1 MAKGKD
7 PSTQK
12 QSDFDDELSDIL
24 SQTENDFGDEK
35 FDLEGIDSEEDRAPA
50 GKMDTMTDTLNH
62 AGKKAAKGAVTGIVS
77 AIENDMPN
85 ASNFVNDSLDA
96 LGQLNATKDEFL
108 NQVTPVV
115 NETKK
120 IASRLLRQVD
130 DIVPKGIYE
139 RLNRFLTNT
148 EQSETT
154 GTPSKADIRKNEMNS
169 AIEALFAGQQQQQ
182 MIDRKVDMANRIEDQ
197 KLENARHKES
207 ASILSS
213 ILNQSQFHTSFLR
226 STYTAYIKKDLEIKF
241 RSLYLQEDLVDVTRI
256 MSQMLEKKLETIRH
270 NTSLPDAQKIY
281 LTELAS
287 QKAKEEMIGGF
298 SRWTGRYME
307 RVTKNIKEEWL
318 EPALENLGNLNDM
331 GEMMASMMED
341 EEEMTGKKF
350 NARRSIL
357 GWIAGLGGSM
367 LGKMG
372 VRKFIKK
379 IRPELKDVLEALSHN
394 GLTGLK
400 VLAAKYASGELESL
414 DADGNDTFMATMLKA
429 FGALG
434 GEIDTTA
441 GKLDN
446 DVYKNPS
453 APGKITRLFT
463 TTVQEVIPGYLS
475 HQLKYLK
482 AIAFG
487 IHNPKDID
495 KIDVDVFD
503 FKKRRLVSKTEFN
516 QRYILDTYGDVD
528 RRASILKG
536 HTSSILGILDN
547 SIENIDANTY
557 DPNERRK
564 LKDHK
569 FYTKIVKD
577 NSAKVGLVLDNLARS
592 KNKIGID
599 LTAIGGVASATDD
612 KTLRS
617 ALEDSWAKVAFRG
630 MSPDVA
636 QQVARVLLHICTN
649 NDGTPN
655 RGVIARLTD
664 RIMNSLHSVDS
675 NRENGSHEA
684 DIVNVQHIDSI
695 ETNDKG
701 ELVFSQKVY
710 DTINHD
716 ISDKDLGEV
725 TGAYDEYGNSL
736 EAKSMFDRF
745 WGYVTSYEFKHALR
759 EKFIET
765 CMKLDSVV
773 EWVMDKIKLKQE
785 YNEWKK
791 ARTKNI
797 EDLKNWYDKQRLKVQ
812 GFFDRVEGKLLG
824 FVRAIIAYVG
834 RDKGEQL
841 ANLMFQEFDGGKYY
855 ALKKVDTYEF
865 MEWIRS
871 FEWLPKKLGEIYERS
886 SSNLLYWIV
895 FMLLPD
901 AAYNVAKGET
911 ITSLKAKDKYRL
923 ELSQKNA
930 ERSAFNA
937 VFGYDQNQQSP
948 GSKTATAAS
957 TVPTK
962 GMYII
967 DAIKDES
974 KEDFQARSKAMAE
987 KYTEKEK
994 LDTVKSI
1001 LTATTR
1007 EFKRLF
1013 KEYLLN
1019 DLGDTPGAEKIAE
1032 ERTEA
1037 AVVSYKRD
1045 FFKRIKEAVSNGPLT
1060 SGKLKYLAHEHT
1072 KLLKKAL
1079 ESSTRKEITEEY
1091 VKSSTDAMKSLLLNI
1106 ASNNNKPSSPTHSYA
1121 EGGTYDPKTGEPIN
1135 GVHTK
1140 AHTFANGNAEIGE
1153 HGAETAVPLNGTESA
1168 KRAWYTTLQHFLFG
1182 MSPRDA
1188 AKMSKSREKS
1198 LDTTV
1203 SSIREYLLKGRTP
1216 ESVAAEY
1223 EKIRK
1228 KLKGTLGDDV
1238 IKLFEGMKDDGAGA
1252 GGGSSGNGGNGGSGG
1267 VGNAGDEEDNGG
1279 FWSRLFGVKDTDAGK
1294 ENEETLYKM
1303 RGKTKAAKRGYSLG
1317 YTTLGTLHK
1326 QLEIQKGIL
1335 YVISGGD
1342 PKHLN
1347 VVAPEFIEGLKG
1359 TALKLFEFTKNT
1371 TVGLVGGA
1379 WRLGKA
1385 AVTGTAKGIGT
1396 AAGWTA
1402 NKALD
1407 LAVWSGDKLSG
1418 VAKGLT
1424 KRYTDIY
1431 LSGGTEPILT
1441 AAAQQAGEVCYEDG
1455 TKPLSSYTIKN
1466 ALYWADTE
1474 QNKKLNRV
1482 GQIAISTEQVPLL
1495 VDKDGKPL
1503 NRFATKLGAI
1513 ANIASAKSLGAL
1525 KWTGGKVLDLG
1536 KLTANG
1542 VMGLIGNVA
1551 GFIGGP
1557 VLNALKAVTVRA
1569 FKGKNPYV
1577 DVYSYHQAQKKEDGK
1592 ELLGNPLLTGTGIR
1606 DGEYVFN
1613 DGSRVTSAYK
1623 IKIPVLS
1630 AKDNNTLVTDEDITS
1645 GLFTIDADGN
1655 REDLT
1660 AFAGKSLAGK
1670 ALSLL
1675 GSATFGLSKKI
1686 VGTSWKALKAVGK
1699 GIKAGAGG
1707 LAELLGMGN
1716 DFLTKPMNFLK
1727 SVFKARQYINRD
1739 DLEQVVGYR
1748 LDMIYAHIAGK
1759 PMPKLV
1765 LESDAKDVEAEVA
1778 KEGEKK
1784 QKKQFQWFGIRDK
1797 LLIRR
1802 LKKAGVKIDD
1812 VDYDLLTDPTI
1823 SQKEKTE
1830 YAKEM
1835 MKDSGIDPDEKKKS
1849 FGSKLLDKFKFA
1861 DKDFGKNMALFKKD
1875 LFSAGKDIADDFKK
1889 RQEEDTKNKED
1900 LKQKIATTAKL
1911 AAGYAKVISN
1921 LTKRRMTALPLD
1933 AIQQLAGGNTTVLKR
1948 GLGSVAFAGIGDD
1961 TFCVEV
1967 ATYILSTITN
1977 PDGTINYDKVRKINL
1992 VLMKAKLT
2000 TNAATSLVDKLLSKF
2015 KLKRKGSYEDQQE
2028 REKEDEARRE
2038 KKKKEKEEA
2047 ATKKKGGLFSR
2058 MAGLF
2063 RKGGA
2068 AGAAAAAGGGIGDAI
2083 QTGADAVSAA
2093 ADIKDLAGG
2102 GKAAKAAGTAAK
2114 AAKVGMMGRVGSMA
2128 ATAGKALLG
2137 VGTSLIG
2144 PIGSFIVSNPIGWA
2158 VGAVLLAGAVGY
2170 GAWCLFSDSDEVELW
2185 RDTRLEA
2192 YGLPTGEAYEDE
2204 IEDLEEETLEIL
2216 DGERIPFTNDELMK
2230 WARKFGIITDEAGP
2244 EEKLDTGKGSISL
2257 DPVMMTKFFT
2267 TWYNKRFLPIYS
2279 AYVKMMRE
2287 ATDAG
2292 VGDDPD
2298 PDDLNEE
2305 QQKPLMD
2312 AFKKVCSTINGEK
2325 ETSLL
2330 VPTFDGY
2337 VKAMESGLDLSS
2349 KDSESEGGESDEEYL
2364 SKRDEELKAEAEAN
2378 GKTIVKDD
2386 EFSKKSFKD
2395 VMSDMLRNA
2404 GDSVADTW
2412 DAITN
2417 PYDTMQNLF
2426 ESVGEGAFRDAWY
2439 TAIGVKRTDKRIVR
2453 AIDWLDETY
2462 LEYFETKSGSRVLS
2476 EDDLDEFVERLD
2488 LRTNNND
2495 ANDQDGGS
2503 KLTAAA
2509 RKGKMR
2515 TYIREYINKR
2525 FIPVWQARYAII
2537 RKYSETKPGDDLDIN
2552 DIPESKFS
2560 AAIKGITA
2568 SVKSIKQ
2575 NCPEF
2580 DDLTPNKA
2588 GFTKWMDRVA
2598 AATGAD
2604 KFDSETQAVSD
2615 VDQDKVKEFE
2625 SGINANKKEGF
2636 WGNLRNKMAQMASDA
2651 IAMISSDGDTNVAE
2665 NALIWVLELGAKAG
2679 KLSKLEEIKAKA
2691 YGFRLDDVAMMR
2703 NMETRENEIYTKQK
2717 DPYTEEDLHALGTA
2731 MKIIPVPTEST
2742 KLTEETYKASKK
2754 YFVTWYAKRFQAVF
2768 SYIVQIAHAI
2778 LKVNDS
2784 ETPGLPDLNIL
2795 SNDQKKQFEA
2805 MLDKAIGKLI
2815 GEYPSIMKYN
2825 ATKRGL
2831 ERWLAND
2838 ALELGLMPDAAR
2850 LKAIED
2856 QRKMEEQAA
2865 KRNKYRYGTRT
2876 FGGPAQPDTTNAN
2889 NSSNPPPTS
2898 TNSAGSNQNPTSV
2911 GSMVN
2916 ATGSPSFVGDG
2927 ASIISSLNT
2936 AAIAAAPITDGGNGD
2951 LGSYVKE
2958 FESGKRGSTAIGH
2971 DRTGGTSYGTYQ
2983 IAAKT
2988 GTLARFLKFAQ
2999 AEGEFGSQL
3008 ASAMAKAGSL
3018 NTGSTAGAAPDVW
3031 RKFAELN
3038 PAAMRALEH
3047 KFIKK
3052 THYDV
3057 ALQLI
3062 KNPDIRKLIESDRGL
3077 QEALWSTAV
3086 QHGGGGAASIFSK
3099 TYKPGITAADWLK
3112 AIYASRSTKFGSST
3126 ADVRRSVLNRYKREL
3141 PIMLGL
3147 SGVAPSSEGSA
3158 DASQNTQSA
3167 SGASAPSD
3175 GTAQAPEASADAKT
3189 ADSATAGSTSDSS
3202 SSASATA
3209 AASAASTPTSST
3221 TTTSATGTVSNAAAS
3236 VAAVVQSNMAQMN
3249 TPTTLSGASSSTPIT
3264 AINNPNTV
3272 AASNQRNESIPVLKN
3287 IEAILSE
3294 IRDVIK
3300 SNTTQGGSATVSG
3313 GIDYDKMAEAVS
3325 SGVKKGTPINE
3336 LANMLFKLSTPA
3348 TMEIVSA
3355 LSNMAATLKSMNSA
3369 PSIDTAKQTY

>member
-12 QSDFDDELSDIL
+12 QGDFDDELSDIL
-24 SQTENDFGDEK
+24 SQTENDFGDET

-50 GKMDTMTDTLNH
+50 GKMDTMTDTLSH
-62 AGKKAAKGAVTGIVS
+62 AGKKAAKGAVTGIVTR
-77 AIENDMPN
+77 IESDLPD
-85 ASNFVNDSLDA
+85 ASRFVNDGLA
-96 LGQLNATKDEFL
+96 AIGQLNATKDEFL

-120 IASRLLRQVD
+120 IASRLLKQVD

-148 EQSETT
+148 EQSETA

-169 AIEALFAGQQQQQ
+169 AIEALFAGQSEQ
-182 MIDRKVDMANRIEDQ
+182 MAIDRKVDMANRIQDQ

-270 NTSLPDAQKIY
+270 NTSLPDAQKIH
-281 LTELAS
+281 LTEIAA

-298 SRWTGRYME
+298 SRWTGNYMNKL
-307 RVTKNIKEEWL
+307 TKNIKSEWL
-318 EPALENLGNLNDM
+318 DPALESLGSFNDM
-331 GEMMASMMED
+331 GEMLASMMED
-341 EEEMTGKKF
+341 EQEMTGQKF
-350 NARRSIL
+350 NAKKSMIGGLAGWL
-357 GWIAGLGGSM
+357 GGKLGSSFAGKAIKKALRPQMREFLAGIGKQGMTGLQLYLEKYRKGEVEHLDKDGNETLLGSM
-367 LGKMG
+367 LSILANVIPGMDYSAG
-372 VRKFIKK
+372 TFDN
-379 IRPELKDVLEALSHN
+379 E
-394 GLTGLK
+394 
-400 VLAAKYASGELESL
+400 AAK
-414 DADGNDTFMATMLKA
+414 
-429 FGALG
+429 
-434 GEIDTTA
+434 
-441 GKLDN
+441 
-446 DVYKNPS
+446 NPN
-453 APGKITRLFT
+453 APGAITKRFT
-463 TTVQEVIPGYLS
+463 TTVEQIIPAYLMM
-475 HQLKYLK
+475 QTKYLK
-482 AIAFG
+482 AIAYDVVHHHG
-487 IHNPKDID
+487 AKAVDRLQEDIYD
-495 KIDVDVFD
+495 YGKG
-503 FKKRRLVSKTEFN
+503 RLVSKDTFLKEFRLKAFGTKE
-516 QRYILDTYGDVD
+516 Q
-528 RRASILKG
+528 RASIMKG
-536 HTSSILGILDN
+536 HAETVMGLVTSQMDA
-547 SIENIDANTY
+547 IDADDKSEAANKKREKL
-557 DPNERRK
+557 NNLKERVQK
-564 LKDHK
+564 AAIPIS
-569 FYTKIVKD
+569 KIIH
-577 NSAKVGLVLDNLARS
+577 NLAMERENS
-592 KNKIGID
+592 LD
-599 LTAIGGVASATDD
+599 MVTLSAVAGGDQKSMTTGWGKKAFQKMSFKDAQLASSVFTEILADDENGVRRRNYEELIKARIVETMSATDRHRAEFAKLHDYGQLGLVSALD
-612 KTLRS
+612 KTL
-617 ALEDSWAKVAFRG
+617 AKA
-630 MSPDVA
+630 
-636 QQVARVLLHICTN
+636 
-649 NDGTPN
+649 
-655 RGVIARLTD
+655 
-664 RIMNSLHSVDS
+664 
-675 NRENGSHEA
+675 
-684 DIVNVQHIDSI
+684 
-695 ETNDKG
+695 NDKDQI
-701 ELVFSQKVY
+701 EVDR
-710 DTINHD
+710 DTWINMSTD
-716 ISDKDLGEV
+716 IEEKDMQNV
-725 TGAYDEYGNSL
+725 TGRYDALGNDL
-736 EAKSMFDRF
+736 TYKTAFDRARDYF
-745 WGYVTSYEFKHALR
+745 TSYEFKYQAMELLGD
-759 EKFIET
+759 IGI
-765 CMKLDSVV
+765 KLDGIFS
-773 EWVMDKIKLKQE
+773 WLFSKLKLSKE
-785 YNEWKK
+785 YEQWK
-791 ARTKNI
+791 ANRSKNI
-797 EDLKNWYDKQRLKVQ
+797 EDLKKW
-812 GFFDRVEGKLLG
+812 FDETRAKIRGWQGKLEGYLWK
-824 FVRAIIAYVG
+824 FARWAIKTIGRSHGEALVDIIFEKWDEQNELYKVKDHISSQALAGYIARYP
-834 RDKGEQL
+834 
-841 ANLMFQEFDGGKYY
+841 
-855 ALKKVDTYEF
+855 
-865 MEWIRS
+865 
-871 FEWLPKKLGEIYERS
+871 WLVKTLGEIYAKSHDRVLYWFVL
-886 SSNLLYWIV
+886 NLLPE
-895 FMLLPD
+895 MLYL
-901 AAYNVAKGET
+901 VAVGDEKALKMVKEAEKQQEEEA
-911 ITSLKAKDKYRL
+911 KAK
-923 ELSQKNA
+923 A
-930 ERSAFNA
+930 EKAANA
-937 VFGYDQNQQSP
+937 VKDDDKASAEKDA
-948 GSKTATAAS
+948 KTAKTDDKSQATADK
-957 TVPTK
+957 TE
-962 GMYII
+962 
-967 DAIKDES
+967 ES
-974 KEDFQARSKAMAE
+974 KSKAADSDSKGNKTE
-987 KYTEKEK
+987 EVEETVVTETTEKEADEHK
-994 LDTVKSI
+994 PGDVPAAAKKDKKTTVKQ
-1001 LTATTR
+1001 
-1007 EFKRLF
+1007 KR
-1013 KEYLLN
+1013 N
-1019 DLGDTPGAEKIAE
+1019 
-1032 ERTEA
+1032 
-1037 AVVSYKRD
+1037 
-1045 FFKRIKEAVSNGPLT
+1045 
-1060 SGKLKYLAHEHT
+1060 
-1072 KLLKKAL
+1072 KK
-1079 ESSTRKEITEEY
+1079 TRK
-1091 VKSSTDAMKSLLLNI
+1091 
-1106 ASNNNKPSSPTHSYA
+1106 YA
-1121 EGGTYDPKTGEPIN
+1121 EGGTYDPKTGQPIN

-1153 HGAETAVPLNGTESA
+1153 HGAETAVPLNGSVKA
-1168 KRAWYTTLQHFLFG
+1168 KKAWYTTLQHFLFG
-1182 MSPRDA
+1182 IPPRDA
-1188 AKMSKSREKS
+1188 AKISKKRERS
-1198 LDTTV
+1198 LDTIV
-1203 SSIREYLLKGRTP
+1203 ASLREYIRGRTP
-1216 ESVAAEY
+1216 EAIAAEY
-1223 EKIRK
+1223 VRARQFFKD
-1228 KLKGTLGDDV
+1228 LGKNISTDSDRM
-1238 IKLFEGMKDDGAGA
+1238 I
-1252 GGGSSGNGGNGGSGG
+1252 GGGAFGIGGGKGGNGGGG
-1267 VGNAGDEEDNGG
+1267 SAGAGKDKDKGGG

-1303 RGKTKAAKRGYSLG
+1303 RGKIKAAKRGASLG

-1359 TALKLFEFTKNT
+1359 SALKLFEFTKNT

-1542 VMGLIGNVA
+1542 VMGLMGSVA

-1557 VLNALKAVTVRA
+1557 VLNALKAVTVRV

-1655 REDLT
+1655 RVDLT

-1675 GSATFGLSKKI
+1675 GSATFGLGKKI

-1707 LAELLGMGN
+1707 LAELLGMGS

-1797 LLIRR
+1797 LLIRK

-1812 VDYDLLTDPTI
+1812 VDYGLLTDPTI

-1875 LFSAGKDIADDFKK
+1875 LFSAGKDIADDFTK
-1889 RQEEDTKNKED
+1889 RQEEDAKNKDTKKD

-1948 GLGSVAFAGIGDD
+1948 GLGSVAFAGVGDD
-1961 TFCVEV
+1961 AFCVEV

-2015 KLKRKGSYEDQQE
+2015 KRKGSYEDQQE
-2028 REKEDEARRE
+2028 RKKEDEARRE
-2038 KKKKEKEEA
+2038 KKKKEKEDA

-2068 AGAAAAAGGGIGDAI
+2068 AGAAAGGGIGDAV
-2083 QTGADAVSAA
+2083 QTGADVASAA

-2102 GKAAKAAGTAAK
+2102 GKAKAAGTAAK

-2137 VGTSLIG
+2137 VGTSFLG
-2144 PIGSFIVSNPIGWA
+2144 PISTFIMSNPIGWA
-2158 VGAVLLAGAVGY
+2158 IGAVALAGAVGY

-2192 YGLPTGEAYEDE
+2192 YGLPTGDAYEDE

-2349 KDSESEGGESDEEYL
+2349 KDSESEGGESDEEFL

-2378 GKTIVKDD
+2378 GKTIIKDD
-2386 EFSKKSFKD
+2386 EFSQKSVKD
-2395 VMSDMLRNA
+2395 MMSDMLRDA
-2404 GDSVADTW
+2404 GDSIADKW

-2417 PYDTMQNLF
+2417 PYDTIQNLF

-2439 TAIGVKRTDKRIVR
+2439 AAIGVKRTDKRVVR
-2453 AIDWLDETY
+2453 AIDWFDKTY
-2462 LEYFETKSGSRVLS
+2462 LEYFEAKSGSRIVS
-2476 EDDLDEFVERLD
+2476 EEDLDEFIDRLD
-2488 LRTNNND
+2488 LRTNSTNVFNQE
-2495 ANDQDGGS
+2495 NGS
-2503 KLTAAA
+2503 SYDSGADLTAAA

-2525 FIPVWQARYAII
+2525 FIPVWKARYVLI
-2537 RKYSETKPGDDLDIN
+2537 RQYSETKPGDDLDIN

-2560 AAIKGITA
+2560 AAIKGINA

-2575 NCPEF
+2575 TCPEF

-2636 WGNLRNKMAQMASDA
+2636 WGSLGNKLAQMANDA
-2651 IAMISSDGDTNVAE
+2651 ISWMSSDGDTNVAE
-2665 NALIWVLELGAKAG
+2665 NALIWVLDLGASAVG
-2679 KLSKLEEIKAKA
+2679 PSKLEEIKAKA

-2717 DPYTEEDLHALGTA
+2717 APYTEEDLHALGTS

-2784 ETPGLPDLNIL
+2784 DTPGLPDLNIL

-2805 MLDKAIGKLI
+2805 MLDKAIGKLV
-2815 GEYPSIMKYN
+2815 GEYPSILKYN

-2865 KRNKYRYGTRT
+2865 NRDKYLYGTRT
-2876 FGGPAQPDTTNAN
+2876 FGGPAQPNTAKAN
-2889 NSSNPPPTS
+2889 NSSNPPAPTN
-2898 TNSAGSNQNPTSV
+2898 NSVGSNQNPTSV

-2999 AEGEFGSQL
+2999 AEGEFGGQL

-3300 SNTTQGGSATVSG
+3300 NNTTQSGSATVSG

>member
-12 QSDFDDELSDIL
+12 QGDFDDELSDIL
-24 SQTENDFGDEK
+24 SQTENDFGDET

-50 GKMDTMTDTLNH
+50 GKMDTMTDTLSH
-62 AGKKAAKGAVTGIVS
+62 AGKKAAKGAVTGIVTR
-77 AIENDMPN
+77 IESDLPD
-85 ASNFVNDSLDA
+85 ASRFVNDGLA
-96 LGQLNATKDEFL
+96 AIGQLNATKDEFL

-120 IASRLLRQVD
+120 IASRLLKQVD

-148 EQSETT
+148 EQSETA

-169 AIEALFAGQQQQQ
+169 AIEALFAGQSEQ
-182 MIDRKVDMANRIEDQ
+182 MAIDRKVDMANRIQDQ

-270 NTSLPDAQKIY
+270 NTSLPDAQKIH
-281 LTELAS
+281 LTEIAA

-298 SRWTGRYME
+298 SRWTGNYMNKL
-307 RVTKNIKEEWL
+307 TKNIKSEWL
-318 EPALENLGNLNDM
+318 DPALESLGSFNDM
-331 GEMMASMMED
+331 GEMLASMMED
-341 EEEMTGKKF
+341 EQEMTGQKF
-350 NARRSIL
+350 NAKKSIIGGLAGWLGGRIGNSFAGKAIKKALRPQMREFLAGIGKQGMTGLQLYLEKYRKGEVEHLDKDGNETLLGSIL
-357 GWIAGLGGSM
+357 SILANVIPGMDYSAGT
-367 LGKMG
+367 
-372 VRKFIKK
+372 FDN
-379 IRPELKDVLEALSHN
+379 E
-394 GLTGLK
+394 
-400 VLAAKYASGELESL
+400 AAK
-414 DADGNDTFMATMLKA
+414 
-429 FGALG
+429 
-434 GEIDTTA
+434 
-441 GKLDN
+441 
-446 DVYKNPS
+446 NPN
-453 APGKITRLFT
+453 APGAITKRFT
-463 TTVQEVIPGYLS
+463 TTVEQIIPAYLMM
-475 HQLKYLK
+475 QTKYLK
-482 AIAFG
+482 AIAYDVVHHHG
-487 IHNPKDID
+487 AKAVDRLQEDIYD
-495 KIDVDVFD
+495 YGKG
-503 FKKRRLVSKTEFN
+503 RLVSKDTFLKEFREKAFGTKE
-516 QRYILDTYGDVD
+516 Q
-528 RRASILKG
+528 RASIMKG
-536 HTSSILGILDN
+536 HAETVMGLVTSQMDA
-547 SIENIDANTY
+547 IDADDKSEAANKKREKL
-557 DPNERRK
+557 NNLKERVQK
-564 LKDHK
+564 AAIPIS
-569 FYTKIVKD
+569 KIIH
-577 NSAKVGLVLDNLARS
+577 NLAMERENS
-592 KNKIGID
+592 LD
-599 LTAIGGVASATDD
+599 MVTLSAVAGGDQKSMTTGWGKKAFQKMSFKDAQLASSVFTEILADDENGVRRRNYEELIKARIVETMSATDRHRAEFAKLHDYGQLGLVSALD
-612 KTLRS
+612 KTL
-617 ALEDSWAKVAFRG
+617 AKA
-630 MSPDVA
+630 
-636 QQVARVLLHICTN
+636 
-649 NDGTPN
+649 NDKDQIE
-655 RGVIARLTD
+655 V
-664 RIMNSLHSVDS
+664 
-675 NRENGSHEA
+675 NRETWIDTST
-684 DIVNVQHIDSI
+684 DI
-695 ETNDKG
+695 E
-701 ELVFSQKVY
+701 E
-710 DTINHD
+710 
-716 ISDKDLGEV
+716 KDMQNV
-725 TGAYDEYGNSL
+725 TGRYDALGNDL
-736 EAKSMFDRF
+736 TYKTAFDRARDYF
-745 WGYVTSYEFKHALR
+745 TSYEFKYQAMELLGD
-759 EKFIET
+759 IGI
-765 CMKLDSVV
+765 KLDGIFS
-773 EWVMDKIKLKQE
+773 WLFSKLKLSKE
-785 YNEWKK
+785 YEQWK
-791 ARTKNI
+791 ANRSKNI
-797 EDLKNWYDKQRLKVQ
+797 EDLKKW
-812 GFFDRVEGKLLG
+812 FDETRARIRGWQGKLEGYLWK
-824 FVRAIIAYVG
+824 FARWAIKTIGRSHGEALVDIIFEKWDEQNELYKVKDHISSQALAGYIARYP
-834 RDKGEQL
+834 
-841 ANLMFQEFDGGKYY
+841 
-855 ALKKVDTYEF
+855 
-865 MEWIRS
+865 
-871 FEWLPKKLGEIYERS
+871 WLVKTLGEIYAKSHNRVLYWFVL
-886 SSNLLYWIV
+886 NLLPE
-895 FMLLPD
+895 MLYL
-901 AAYNVAKGET
+901 VAVGDEKALKMVKEAEKQQEEEA
-911 ITSLKAKDKYRL
+911 KAKAEKAANVVKDDDKASA
-923 ELSQKNA
+923 EKDAKAVKTDDKSQ
-930 ERSAFNA
+930 
-937 VFGYDQNQQSP
+937 
-948 GSKTATAAS
+948 ATADNK
-957 TVPTK
+957 TE
-962 GMYII
+962 
-967 DAIKDES
+967 ES
-974 KEDFQARSKAMAE
+974 KSKAADSDSKGNKTE
-987 KYTEKEK
+987 EVEETVVTETTEKGADEHK
-994 LDTVKSI
+994 PGDVPAAAKQDKKTIVKQ
-1001 LTATTR
+1001 R
-1007 EFKRLF
+1007 RKKKKR
-1013 KEYLLN
+1013 
-1019 DLGDTPGAEKIAE
+1019 G
-1032 ERTEA
+1032 
-1037 AVVSYKRD
+1037 
-1045 FFKRIKEAVSNGPLT
+1045 
-1060 SGKLKYLAHEHT
+1060 
-1072 KLLKKAL
+1072 
-1079 ESSTRKEITEEY
+1079 
-1091 VKSSTDAMKSLLLNI
+1091 
-1106 ASNNNKPSSPTHSYA
+1106 YA
-1121 EGGTYDPKTGEPIN
+1121 EGGTYDPKTGQPIN

-1153 HGAETAVPLNGTESA
+1153 HGAETAVPLNGSVKA
-1168 KRAWYTTLQHFLFG
+1168 KKAWYTTLQHFLFG
-1182 MSPRDA
+1182 IPPRDA
-1188 AKMSKSREKS
+1188 AKMSKKRERS
-1198 LDTTV
+1198 LDTIVT
-1203 SSIREYLLKGRTP
+1203 SLREYIRGRTP
-1216 ESVAAEY
+1216 EAIAAEY
-1223 EKIRK
+1223 IRARQFFK
-1228 KLKGTLGDDV
+1228 DLGKNISTDSD
-1238 IKLFEGMKDDGAGA
+1238 GMIGGSAFGI
-1252 GGGSSGNGGNGGSGG
+1252 GGGKGGNGGGG
-1267 VGNAGDEEDNGG
+1267 STGAGKDKDKGGGKGGNGGGGSTGAGKDKDKGGG

-1303 RGKTKAAKRGYSLG
+1303 RGKIKAAKRGASLG

-1359 TALKLFEFTKNT
+1359 SALKLFEFTKNT

-1542 VMGLIGNVA
+1542 VMGLIGSVA

-1577 DVYSYHQAQKKEDGK
+1577 DVYSYHQAQRKEDGK

-1613 DGSRVTSAYK
+1613 DGTRVTSAYK

-1748 LDMIYAHIAGK
+1748 LDMIYAHMAGK

-1765 LESDAKDVEAEVA
+1765 LESGAKDAEAEVA

-1784 QKKQFQWFGIRDK
+1784 AKKQFQWFGIRDK

-1835 MKDSGIDPDEKKKS
+1835 MKDSGIDPGEKKKKS
-1849 FGSKLLDKFKFA
+1849 FASKLFDKFKFA

-1875 LFSAGKDIADDFKK
+1875 LFSAGKDIADDFTK
-1889 RQEEDTKNKED
+1889 RQEEDAKNKDAKKD

-1911 AAGYAKVISN
+1911 AAGYTKVISN

-1948 GLGSVAFAGIGDD
+1948 GLGSIAFAGIGDD
-1961 TFCVEV
+1961 AFCVEV

-2015 KLKRKGSYEDQQE
+2015 KRKGSYEDQQE
-2028 REKEDEARRE
+2028 RKKEDEARRE

-2063 RKGGA
+2063 RKGGG
-2068 AGAAAAAGGGIGDAI
+2068 AGAAAAAGGGIGEAI
-2083 QTGADAVSAA
+2083 QTGADAASAA

-2102 GKAAKAAGTAAK
+2102 GKAKAAGTAAK

-2158 VGAVLLAGAVGY
+2158 IGAVALAGAVGY

-2192 YGLPTGEAYEDE
+2192 YGLPAGEAYEDE
-2204 IEDLEEETLEIL
+2204 IEDLEEEALEIL

-2244 EEKLDTGKGSISL
+2244 EAKLDTGKGSISL

-2267 TWYNKRFLPIYS
+2267 TWYNKRFIPIYS

-2378 GKTIVKDD
+2378 GKTIIKDD

-2395 VMSDMLRNA
+2395 VMSDMLRDTE
-2404 GDSVADTW
+2404 DSIADKW

-2417 PYDTMQNLF
+2417 PYDTIQNLF

-2439 TAIGVKRTDKRIVR
+2439 TAIGVKRTDKRVVR
-2453 AIDWLDETY
+2453 AIDWLDKTY
-2462 LEYFETKSGSRVLS
+2462 LEYFEAKSGSRVLS

-2495 ANDQDGGS
+2495 ANDQDGGG

-2525 FIPVWQARYAII
+2525 FIPVWKSRYAII

-2575 NCPEF
+2575 TCPEF

-2636 WGNLRNKMAQMASDA
+2636 WDNLRNTMAQMASDA

-2665 NALIWVLELGAKAG
+2665 NALIWVLELGTKAG

-2703 NMETRENEIYTKQK
+2703 SMETRENEIYTKQK
-2717 DPYTEEDLHALGTA
+2717 EPYTEEDLHALGTA

-2784 ETPGLPDLNIL
+2784 EAPGLPDLNIL

-2805 MLDKAIGKLI
+2805 MLDKAIGKLV
-2815 GEYPSIMKYN
+2815 GEYPSILKYN

-2865 KRNKYRYGTRT
+2865 KRNRYRYGTRT
-2876 FGGPAQPDTTNAN
+2876 FGGPAQPDPNAN
-2889 NSSNPPPTS
+2889 NSSNPPPTPV
-2898 TNSAGSNQNPTSV
+2898 NSAGSNQNPTSV

-3147 SGVAPSSEGSA
+3147 SGVAPSSEGNA

-3287 IEAILSE
+3287 IESILSE

-3300 SNTTQGGSATVSG
+3300 NNTAQSGSATISG
-3313 GIDYDKMAEAVS
+3313 GIDYDKMTEAVS

-3348 TMEIVSA
+3348 TLEITTA
-3355 LSNMAATLKSMNSA
+3355 LSSMAAALKSMNSA

>member
-12 QSDFDDELSDIL
+12 QGDFDDELSDIL
-24 SQTENDFGDEK
+24 SQTENDFGDEM

-62 AGKKAAKGAVTGIVS
+62 AGKKAAKGAVAGIVTR
-77 AIENDMPN
+77 IESDLPD
-85 ASNFVNDSLDA
+85 ASRFVNDGLA
-96 LGQLNATKDEFL
+96 AIGQLNATKDEFL

-120 IASRLLRQVD
+120 IASRLLKQVD

-148 EQSETT
+148 EQSETA
-154 GTPSKADIRKNEMNS
+154 GTPNKADIRKNEMNS
-169 AIEALFAGQQQQQ
+169 AIEALFAGQSEQ
-182 MIDRKVDMANRIEDQ
+182 MAIDRKVDMANRIQDQ

-270 NTSLPDAQKIY
+270 NTSLPDAQKIH
-281 LTELAS
+281 LTEIAA

-298 SRWTGRYME
+298 SRWTGNYMSKLTE
-307 RVTKNIKEEWL
+307 NIKSEWL
-318 EPALENLGNLNDM
+318 EPALESLGSFNDM
-331 GEMMASMMED
+331 GEMLASMVED
-341 EEEMTGKKF
+341 EQEMTGQKF
-350 NARRSIL
+350 NAKKSVIGGLAGWL
-357 GWIAGLGGSM
+357 GGKLGSSFAGKAIKKSLRPQMREFLAGMGKQGMTGLQLYLEKYRKGEVELLDKDGNETLLGSM
-367 LGKMG
+367 LSILSNVMPEMDHSAGK
-372 VRKFIKK
+372 F
-379 IRPELKDVLEALSHN
+379 DN
-394 GLTGLK
+394 D
-400 VLAAKYASGELESL
+400 AAK
-414 DADGNDTFMATMLKA
+414 
-429 FGALG
+429 
-434 GEIDTTA
+434 
-441 GKLDN
+441 
-446 DVYKNPS
+446 NPN
-453 APGKITRLFT
+453 APGAITKRFT
-463 TTVQEVIPGYLS
+463 TTIEQIIPAYLMM
-475 HQLKYLK
+475 QTKYLK
-482 AIAFG
+482 AIAYDVVHHHG
-487 IHNPKDID
+487 AKAVDRIQEDIYD
-495 KIDVDVFD
+495 YGKG
-503 FKKRRLVSKTEFN
+503 RLVSKDTFLKEFREKAFGTKE
-516 QRYILDTYGDVD
+516 Q
-528 RRASILKG
+528 RASIMKG
-536 HTSSILGILDN
+536 HAETVMGLVTSQMDAIAADDKS
-547 SIENIDANTY
+547 EAANTKREKL
-557 DPNERRK
+557 NNLKERVQK
-564 LKDHK
+564 AAIPIS
-569 FYTKIVKD
+569 KIIH
-577 NSAKVGLVLDNLARS
+577 NLAMERENS
-592 KNKIGID
+592 LD
-599 LTAIGGVASATDD
+599 LVTLSAVAGGDQKSMTTGWGKKAFQKMSFKDAQLASSVFSEILANDENGVRRRNYEELIKARIVEAMSATDRHRGEYAKLHDRGQLGLVSALD
-612 KTLRS
+612 KTLAKANDRNQIVVDRDTWIDAS
-617 ALEDSWAKVAFRG
+617 TDIDEKDMQNITGRYDALG
-630 MSPDVA
+630 
-636 QQVARVLLHICTN
+636 
-649 NDGTPN
+649 ND
-655 RGVIARLTD
+655 LTYQT
-664 RIMNSLHSVDS
+664 
-675 NRENGSHEA
+675 A
-684 DIVNVQHIDSI
+684 
-695 ETNDKG
+695 
-701 ELVFSQKVY
+701 
-710 DTINHD
+710 
-716 ISDKDLGEV
+716 
-725 TGAYDEYGNSL
+725 
-736 EAKSMFDRF
+736 FDRAKE
-745 WGYVTSYEFKHALR
+745 YLTSYEFQYQAKEFLGGLG
-759 EKFIET
+759 
-765 CMKLDSVV
+765 MKLDGIFS
-773 EWVMDKIKLKQE
+773 WIFQQLKLSKE
-785 YNEWKK
+785 YEQWKANRSK
-791 ARTKNI
+791 DI
-797 EDLKNWYDKQRLKVQ
+797 EDLKEWFDKTRAKIRGWQGRLEGYLWKFTRWAIVTIGKSHGEALVDIVFEKWDDKDELYKVKDHISSQ
-812 GFFDRVEGKLLG
+812 ALAGY
-824 FVRAIIAYVG
+824 IARYP
-834 RDKGEQL
+834 
-841 ANLMFQEFDGGKYY
+841 
-855 ALKKVDTYEF
+855 
-865 MEWIRS
+865 
-871 FEWLPKKLGEIYERS
+871 WLVKTLGEIYAKS
-886 SSNLLYWIV
+886 HDSVLHWFVLNLLPE
-895 FMLLPD
+895 MLYL
-901 AAYNVAKGET
+901 VAVGDGKALKMVKEAEKQREEEA
-911 ITSLKAKDKYRL
+911 KAK
-923 ELSQKNA
+923 A
-930 ERSAFNA
+930 EEAANA
-937 VFGYDQNQQSP
+937 VKDDDKASTEKDA
-948 GSKTATAAS
+948 KTAKTDDKSQAAADNK
-957 TVPTK
+957 TE
-962 GMYII
+962 
-967 DAIKDES
+967 ES
-974 KEDFQARSKAMAE
+974 KSKATDSDSKGNKTKE
-987 KYTEKEK
+987 VEETVVTETTEKVADEHK
-994 LDTVKSI
+994 PGDVPAAAKKDKKKTVTQKRNI
-1001 LTATTR
+1001 KTR
-1007 EFKRLF
+1007 Q
-1013 KEYLLN
+1013 
-1019 DLGDTPGAEKIAE
+1019 
-1032 ERTEA
+1032 
-1037 AVVSYKRD
+1037 
-1045 FFKRIKEAVSNGPLT
+1045 
-1060 SGKLKYLAHEHT
+1060 
-1072 KLLKKAL
+1072 
-1079 ESSTRKEITEEY
+1079 
-1091 VKSSTDAMKSLLLNI
+1091 
-1106 ASNNNKPSSPTHSYA
+1106 YA
-1121 EGGTYDPKTGEPIN
+1121 EGGTYDPKTGQPIN

-1153 HGAETAVPLNGTESA
+1153 HGAETAVPLNGSVKA
-1168 KRAWYTTLQHFLFG
+1168 KKAWYTTLQHFLFG
-1182 MSPRDA
+1182 IPPRDA
-1188 AKMSKSREKS
+1188 AKISKKRERS
-1198 LDTTV
+1198 LDTIV
-1203 SSIREYLLKGRTP
+1203 ASLREYIRGRTP
-1216 ESVAAEY
+1216 EAIAAEY
-1223 EKIRK
+1223 VRARQFFKD
-1228 KLKGTLGDDV
+1228 LGKNINTDSD
-1238 IKLFEGMKDDGAGA
+1238 GMI
-1252 GGGSSGNGGNGGSGG
+1252 GGGVFGIGGGKGGNGGGG
-1267 VGNAGDEEDNGG
+1267 SAGAGKDKDKGGG

-1303 RGKTKAAKRGYSLG
+1303 RGKIKAAKRGASLG

-1359 TALKLFEFTKNT
+1359 SALKLFEFTKNT

-1379 WRLGKA
+1379 WRLGKTAVASA
-1385 AVTGTAKGIGT
+1385 ANGIST

-1418 VAKGLT
+1418 VAKGLA

-1474 QNKKLNRV
+1474 QNRKLNRV

-1542 VMGLIGNVA
+1542 ITGLMGSVA

-1569 FKGKNPYV
+1569 FKEKNPYV

-1613 DGSRVTSAYK
+1613 DGNRVTSAYK

-1630 AKDNNTLVTDEDITS
+1630 AKDNSTLVTDEDITS

-1655 REDLT
+1655 RVDLT

-1670 ALSLL
+1670 ALSVL

-1686 VGTSWKALKAVGK
+1686 VGTSWKALKAVGR

-1707 LAELLGMGN
+1707 LAELLGIGN

-1765 LESDAKDVEAEVA
+1765 PESGAKDAEAEVA
-1778 KEGEKK
+1778 KEGEKRE
-1784 QKKQFQWFGIRDK
+1784 KKQFQWFGIRDK
-1797 LLIRR
+1797 LLIRK

-1812 VDYDLLTDPTI
+1812 VDYGLLTDPTI

-1835 MKDSGIDPDEKKKS
+1835 MKKSGVDPDEKKKS
-1849 FGSKLLDKFKFA
+1849 FGSKLFDKFKFA

-1875 LFSAGKDIADDFKK
+1875 LFSAGKDIIDDFKK
-1889 RQEEDTKNKED
+1889 RQEEGAKNKGTKKD
-1900 LKQKIATTAKL
+1900 IKHKIVTTAKL
-1911 AAGYAKVISN
+1911 AASYAKVISN

-1933 AIQQLAGGNTTVLKR
+1933 AIRQLAGGNTTVLKR

-1961 TFCVEV
+1961 EYCVEV

-2000 TNAATSLVDKLLSKF
+2000 TGAATSLVDKLLSKF
-2015 KLKRKGSYEDQQE
+2015 NRKGSYEDQQE

-2038 KKKKEKEEA
+2038 KKKKEKQEA

-2068 AGAAAAAGGGIGDAI
+2068 AGAAAAAGGGIGETIKDGVDAAS
-2083 QTGADAVSAA
+2083 TAK
-2093 ADIKDLAGG
+2093 DIKDLAGG
-2102 GKAAKAAGTAAK
+2102 GKAKA
-2114 AAKVGMMGRVGSMA
+2114 AAKVGMMGRVGSTL

-2137 VGTSLIG
+2137 VGASLLG
-2144 PIGSFIVSNPIGWA
+2144 PIGTFIVSNPIGWA
-2158 VGAVLLAGAVGY
+2158 IGAVALAGAVGY
-2170 GAWCLFSDSDEVELW
+2170 GAWKLFSDSDEVELW

-2192 YGLPTGEAYEDE
+2192 YGLPAGEAYEDE

-2230 WARKFGIITDEAGP
+2230 WARKFGIITNKAGP
-2244 EEKLDTGKGSISL
+2244 EETLDTGKGSISL

-2279 AYVKMMRE
+2279 AYVKMVRE

-2292 VGDDPD
+2292 AGDDPD
-2298 PDDLNEE
+2298 PDDLNET

-2337 VKAMESGLDLSS
+2337 VKAMESGLDVGG
-2349 KDSESEGGESDEEYL
+2349 KESEGSESDEEYF

-2386 EFSKKSFKD
+2386 EFSQRSIKD
-2395 VMSDMLRNA
+2395 MMTDMIRNT
-2404 GDSVADTW
+2404 GDSIADKW
-2412 DAITN
+2412 DAIIN
-2417 PYDTMQNLF
+2417 PYDTIQNLF

-2439 TAIGVKRTDKRIVR
+2439 TAIGVKKTDKRVIR
-2453 AIDWLDETY
+2453 AIDWLDKTY
-2462 LEYFETKSGSRVLS
+2462 LEYFEAKSGSRILS
-2476 EDDLDEFVERLD
+2476 EEDLDEFIDRLD

-2495 ANDQDGGS
+2495 VSDLDGGG

-2525 FIPVWQARYAII
+2525 FIPVWKVRYVII

-2588 GFTKWMDRVA
+2588 GFTKWLDRVA
-2598 AATGAD
+2598 EATGTN

-2636 WGNLRNKMAQMASDA
+2636 WSSLGNKMAQMASDA
-2651 IAMISSDGDTNVAE
+2651 ISWMSSDGTNVAQD
-2665 NALIWVLELGAKAG
+2665 ALIWVLDLGASAVG
-2679 KLSKLEEIKAKA
+2679 PSKLEEIKAKA

-2703 NMETRENEIYTKQK
+2703 SMETRENEIYTKQK

-2778 LKVNDS
+2778 LKVNDN
-2784 ETPGLPDLNIL
+2784 EAPGLPDLNIL

-2805 MLDKAIGKLI
+2805 MLDKAIGKLV
-2815 GEYPSIMKYN
+2815 GEYPAILKYS

-2865 KRNKYRYGTRT
+2865 KRDKYRYGTRT
-2876 FGGPAQPDTTNAN
+2876 FGGPAQPDPNTN
-2889 NSSNPPPTS
+2889 NSSNPPPTP
-2898 TNSAGSNQNPTSV
+2898 TNSTSSSNQNPTSV

-3008 ASAMAKAGSL
+3008 ASAMGKAGSL

-3057 ALQLI
+3057 ALQSI
-3062 KNPDIRKLIESDRGL
+3062 SDPEIRKLIESDRGL

-3099 TYKPGITAADWLK
+3099 TYKPGITPADWLK

-3126 ADVRRSVLNRYKREL
+3126 ANVRRSVLNRYKREL

-3167 SGASAPSD
+3167 NGASAPSD

-3300 SNTTQGGSATVSG
+3300 NNTTQSGSTTVSG
-3313 GIDYDKMAEAVS
+3313 GIDYDRMAEAVS

-3355 LSNMAATLKSMNSA
+3355 LSSMAAALKSMNAA
-3369 PSIDTAKQTY
+3369 PSIDTSKQTY

>member
-12 QSDFDDELSDIL
+12 QGDFDDELSDIL
-24 SQTENDFGDEK
+24 SQTENDFGDET

-50 GKMDTMTDTLNH
+50 GKMDTMTDTLSH
-62 AGKKAAKGAVTGIVS
+62 AGKKAAKGAVTGIVTR
-77 AIENDMPN
+77 IESDLPD
-85 ASNFVNDSLDA
+85 ASRFVNDGLA
-96 LGQLNATKDEFL
+96 AIGQLNATKDEFL

-120 IASRLLRQVD
+120 IASRLLKQVD

-148 EQSETT
+148 EQSETA

-169 AIEALFAGQQQQQ
+169 AIEALFAGQSEQ
-182 MIDRKVDMANRIEDQ
+182 MAIDRKVDMANRIQDQ

-270 NTSLPDAQKIY
+270 NTSLPDAQKIH
-281 LTELAS
+281 LTEIAA

-298 SRWTGRYME
+298 SRWTGNYMNKL
-307 RVTKNIKEEWL
+307 TKNIKSEWL
-318 EPALENLGNLNDM
+318 DPALESLGSFNDM
-331 GEMMASMMED
+331 GEMLASMMED
-341 EEEMTGKKF
+341 EQEMTGQKF
-350 NARRSIL
+350 NAKKSMIGGLAGWL
-357 GWIAGLGGSM
+357 GGRIGSSFAGKAIKKALRPQMREFLAGIGKQGMTGLQLYLEKYRKGEIEHLDKDGNETLLGSM
-367 LGKMG
+367 LSILANVIPGMDYSAG
-372 VRKFIKK
+372 TFDN
-379 IRPELKDVLEALSHN
+379 E
-394 GLTGLK
+394 
-400 VLAAKYASGELESL
+400 AAK
-414 DADGNDTFMATMLKA
+414 
-429 FGALG
+429 
-434 GEIDTTA
+434 
-441 GKLDN
+441 
-446 DVYKNPS
+446 NPN
-453 APGKITRLFT
+453 APGAITKRFT
-463 TTVQEVIPGYLS
+463 TTVEQIIPAYLMM
-475 HQLKYLK
+475 QTKYLK
-482 AIAFG
+482 AIAYDVVHHHG
-487 IHNPKDID
+487 AKAVDRLQEDIYD
-495 KIDVDVFD
+495 YGKG
-503 FKKRRLVSKTEFN
+503 RLVSKDTFLKEFREKAFGTKE
-516 QRYILDTYGDVD
+516 Q
-528 RRASILKG
+528 RASIMKG
-536 HTSSILGILDN
+536 HAETVMGLVTSQMDA
-547 SIENIDANTY
+547 IDADDKSEAANKKREKL
-557 DPNERRK
+557 NNLKERVQK
-564 LKDHK
+564 AAIPIS
-569 FYTKIVKD
+569 KIIH
-577 NSAKVGLVLDNLARS
+577 NLAMERENS
-592 KNKIGID
+592 LD
-599 LTAIGGVASATDD
+599 MVTLSAVAGGDQKSMTTGWGKKAFQKMSFKDAQLASSVFTEILADDENGVRRRNYEELIKARIVETMSATDRHRAEFAKLHDYGQLGLVSALD
-612 KTLRS
+612 KTL
-617 ALEDSWAKVAFRG
+617 AKA
-630 MSPDVA
+630 
-636 QQVARVLLHICTN
+636 
-649 NDGTPN
+649 
-655 RGVIARLTD
+655 
-664 RIMNSLHSVDS
+664 
-675 NRENGSHEA
+675 
-684 DIVNVQHIDSI
+684 
-695 ETNDKG
+695 NDKDQI
-701 ELVFSQKVY
+701 EVDR
-710 DTINHD
+710 DTWINMSTD
-716 ISDKDLGEV
+716 IEEKDMQNV
-725 TGAYDEYGNSL
+725 TGRYDALGNDL
-736 EAKSMFDRF
+736 TYKTAFDRARDYF
-745 WGYVTSYEFKHALR
+745 TSYEFKYQAMELLGD
-759 EKFIET
+759 IGI
-765 CMKLDSVV
+765 KLDGIFS
-773 EWVMDKIKLKQE
+773 WLFSKLKLSKE
-785 YNEWKK
+785 YEQWK
-791 ARTKNI
+791 ANRSKNI
-797 EDLKNWYDKQRLKVQ
+797 EDLKKW
-812 GFFDRVEGKLLG
+812 FDETRAKIRGWQGKLEGYLWK
-824 FVRAIIAYVG
+824 FARWAIKTIGRSHGEALVDIIFEKWDEQNELYKVKDHISSQALAGYIARYP
-834 RDKGEQL
+834 
-841 ANLMFQEFDGGKYY
+841 
-855 ALKKVDTYEF
+855 
-865 MEWIRS
+865 
-871 FEWLPKKLGEIYERS
+871 WLVKTLGEIYAKSHDRVLYWFVL
-886 SSNLLYWIV
+886 NLLPE
-895 FMLLPD
+895 MLYL
-901 AAYNVAKGET
+901 VAVGDEKALKMVKEAEKQQEEEA
-911 ITSLKAKDKYRL
+911 KAK
-923 ELSQKNA
+923 A
-930 ERSAFNA
+930 EKAANA
-937 VFGYDQNQQSP
+937 VKDDDKASAEKDA
-948 GSKTATAAS
+948 KTDDKSQATADNK
-957 TVPTK
+957 TE
-962 GMYII
+962 
-967 DAIKDES
+967 ES
-974 KEDFQARSKAMAE
+974 KSKAADSNSKGNKTE
-987 KYTEKEK
+987 EVEETVVTETTEKGADEHK
-994 LDTVKSI
+994 PGDVPAAAKQDKKTIVKQ
-1001 LTATTR
+1001 
-1007 EFKRLF
+1007 KR
-1013 KEYLLN
+1013 
-1019 DLGDTPGAEKIAE
+1019 
-1032 ERTEA
+1032 
-1037 AVVSYKRD
+1037 KRK
-1045 FFKRIKEAVSNGPLT
+1045 KRG
-1060 SGKLKYLAHEHT
+1060 
-1072 KLLKKAL
+1072 
-1079 ESSTRKEITEEY
+1079 
-1091 VKSSTDAMKSLLLNI
+1091 
-1106 ASNNNKPSSPTHSYA
+1106 YA
-1121 EGGTYDPKTGEPIN
+1121 EGGTYDPKTGQPIN

-1153 HGAETAVPLNGTESA
+1153 HGAETAVPLNGSRKA
-1168 KRAWYTTLQHFLFG
+1168 KQAWYTTLQHFLFG
-1182 MSPRDA
+1182 IPPRDA
-1188 AKMSKSREKS
+1188 AKMSKKRERS
-1198 LDTTV
+1198 LDTIV
-1203 SSIREYLLKGRTP
+1203 ASLREYIRGRTP
-1216 ESVAAEY
+1216 EAIAAEY
-1223 EKIRK
+1223 VRARQFFKD
-1228 KLKGTLGDDV
+1228 LGKNISTDSD
-1238 IKLFEGMKDDGAGA
+1238 GMI
-1252 GGGSSGNGGNGGSGG
+1252 GGGAFGIGGGKGGNGGGG
-1267 VGNAGDEEDNGG
+1267 SAGAGKDKDKGGG

-1303 RGKTKAAKRGYSLG
+1303 RGKIKAAKRGASLG

-1359 TALKLFEFTKNT
+1359 SALKLFEFTKNT
-1371 TVGLVGGA
+1371 AVGLVGGA

-1418 VAKGLT
+1418 VAKGLA

-1542 VMGLIGNVA
+1542 VMGLMGSVA

-1707 LAELLGMGN
+1707 LAELLGMGS

-1797 LLIRR
+1797 LLLRK
-1802 LKKAGVKIDD
+1802 LKKLGVKLDADD
-1812 VDYDLLTDPTI
+1812 EALLKNPDLSYKDKLVHANSLI
-1823 SQKEKTE
+1823 EK
-1830 YAKEM
+1830 A
-1835 MKDSGIDPDEKKKS
+1835 GINPDEKKKKS
-1849 FGSKLLDKFKFA
+1849 PFFDNA
-1861 DKDFGKNMALFKKD
+1861 FGKKLADFKKD
-1875 LFSAGKDIADDFKK
+1875 LSSAKDDIVNDFKK
-1889 RQEEDTKNKED
+1889 RQEQTKEKRDKDKTKDSKFWNSLLGVKDKIKTKITD
-1900 LKQKIATTAKL
+1900 LKQKKGAGTNNSDEAKSIKPLIFDENSVIVCMSKVMDNLADNHITNLDIPLLRRIAGKDEEAFKQKWAKSAFANISREKAIEVAKHILVMVTSADGVANRNRVATIEQSIVRRIIERDKDHRKKYKESLLGIATDLAAKHQGSYIRKALDKYSPDELKQITAK
-1911 AAGYAKVISN
+1911 Y
-1921 LTKRRMTALPLD
+1921 
-1933 AIQQLAGGNTTVLKR
+1933 
-1948 GLGSVAFAGIGDD
+1948 FGDNWD
-1961 TFCVEV
+1961 F
-1967 ATYILSTITN
+1967 
-1977 PDGTINYDKVRKINL
+1977 
-1992 VLMKAKLT
+1992 
-2000 TNAATSLVDKLLSKF
+2000 
-2015 KLKRKGSYEDQQE
+2015 RKGSYEDKLK
-2028 REKEDEARRE
+2028 RKKEDEARRE

-2068 AGAAAAAGGGIGDAI
+2068 AGAAAAAGGGIGDAV
-2083 QTGADAVSAA
+2083 QTGADAASAA

-2102 GKAAKAAGTAAK
+2102 GKAKAAGTAAK

-2158 VGAVLLAGAVGY
+2158 IGAVALAGAVGY

-2244 EEKLDTGKGSISL
+2244 EAKLDTGKGSISL

-2337 VKAMESGLDLSS
+2337 VKAMESGLDMSGE
-2349 KDSESEGGESDEEYL
+2349 ESEAGESDEEYF

-2386 EFSKKSFKD
+2386 EFSQKSVKD
-2395 VMSDMLRNA
+2395 MMSDMLRDA
-2404 GDSVADTW
+2404 GDSIADKW

-2417 PYDTMQNLF
+2417 PYDTIQNLF

-2439 TAIGVKRTDKRIVR
+2439 TAIGVKRTDKRVVR
-2453 AIDWLDETY
+2453 AIDWFDKTY
-2462 LEYFETKSGSRVLS
+2462 LEYFEAKSGSRIVS
-2476 EDDLDEFVERLD
+2476 EEDLDEFIDRLD
-2488 LRTNNND
+2488 LRTNSTNVFNQENGTSYD
-2495 ANDQDGGS
+2495 SGAD
-2503 KLTAAA
+2503 LTAAA

-2525 FIPVWQARYAII
+2525 FIPVWKARYVLI
-2537 RKYSETKPGDDLDIN
+2537 RQYSETKPGDDLDIN

-2560 AAIKGITA
+2560 AAIKGINA

-2575 NCPEF
+2575 TCPEF

-2598 AATGAD
+2598 AATGVD

-2703 NMETRENEIYTKQK
+2703 SMETRENEIYTKQK

-2876 FGGPAQPDTTNAN
+2876 FGGPAQPDTTKAN
-2889 NSSNPPPTS
+2889 NSSNPPASTS
-2898 TNSAGSNQNPTSV
+2898 NSVGSNQNPTSV

-3300 SNTTQGGSATVSG
+3300 NNTAQSGSATVSG